1 MAGEPDR
8 SRLYYQRLTAGL
20 LFVLAIVAIG
30 AVLRATAVVV
40 QPLVIALLL
49 SFVLS
54 PLVDRLHSYRLP
66 WFVAILIVIVLLL
79 AFGSLVAFVL
89 YTSVQSV
96 VRHFP
101 RYVNRLLEL
110 LREVIETLELPPEL
124 IFEFDITRQ
133 LGAYLLT
140 ISGSFLGVLGSL
152 TMVLIFVLFL
162 LMEKPYLRPKV
173 IEALQGPRTE
183 KVFRIVGHTNAQIG
197 RYLSVKLVISLATG
211 VLVWGS
217 FTIIGVDFAFIW
229 AVLAFLFNFIPSIGS
244 ILVGVTSFAFAIVQ
258 FYPEPNPI
266 IAAGASMLAIQT
278 IVGNVI
284 DPKLQGDR
292 LKISPVVILFSL
304 LFWGWLWGVIGLFLA
319 VPLTVAMKIVFENVP
334 GLEPVGVLMGRS
346 DVHEESVPHGVQLPG
361 DTVDGDSDDE

>member
-1 MAGEPDR
+1 MPPRPDR
-8 SRLYYQRLTAGL
+8 SDLYYQRLTAGILFL
-20 LFVLAIVAIG
+20 LAVIAVG
-30 AVLRATAVVV
+30 AVLKVTATVV

-89 YTSVQSV
+89 YTSVQGV
-96 VRHFP
+96 VRQFP

-133 LGAYLLT
+133 LGGYLLT
-140 ISGSFLGVLGSL
+140 ISGSFLGVMGSL

-162 LMEKPYLRPKV
+162 LMEKPYLRPK
-173 IEALQGPRTE
+173 IMEALQGPRTDR
-183 KVFRIVGHTNAQIG
+183 VFRIVGHINAQIG

-258 FYPEPNPI
+258 FYPQPNPI
-266 IAAGASMLAIQT
+266 VATGASMLAIQT
-278 IVGNVI
+278 IVGNII

-304 LFWGWLWGVIGLFLA
+304 LFWGWLWGVVGLFLA
-319 VPLTVAMKIVFENVP
+319 VPLTVAMKIALENVP
-334 GLEPVGVLMGRS
+334 GLESFGVLMGRS
-346 DVHEESVPHGVQLPG
+346 DVHEQSMPQGAQAPG
-361 DTVDGDSDDE
+361 DTGDADSDDE